1 MTLVTSS
8 ISNITKK
15 DFSRRVKTTIKIAI
29 TNIILKFRQAN
40 NVLTL
45 YIQINLIH
53 TTKMI
58 GIMAMEA
65 IYSNTLGTITSKEVE
80 VIKVVEC
87 TKILFRITVIIMTTR
102 EILSILNN
110 IKWWLMVLECKAT
123 SNNLCTEGAIIQEA
137 SNIKVHNKFN
147 SLDRVNSTSSH
158 NTTHNFKMNLVIIN
172 KTMWTCHN

>member
-8 ISNITKK
+8 ISNIIKNA
-15 DFSRRVKTTIKIAI
+15 FSQRVKTTIKIAI

-45 YIQINLIH
+45 LTQINSIH

-58 GIMAMEA
+58 GIMDMEA
-65 IYSNTLGTITSKEVE
+65 INSNTLGTITSKEVE

-102 EILSILNN
+102 EILIILNN
-110 IKWWLMVLECKAT
+110 IK
-123 SNNLCTEGAIIQEA
+123 
-137 SNIKVHNKFN
+137 
-147 SLDRVNSTSSH
+147 
-158 NTTHNFKMNLVIIN
+158 
-172 KTMWTCHN
+172 